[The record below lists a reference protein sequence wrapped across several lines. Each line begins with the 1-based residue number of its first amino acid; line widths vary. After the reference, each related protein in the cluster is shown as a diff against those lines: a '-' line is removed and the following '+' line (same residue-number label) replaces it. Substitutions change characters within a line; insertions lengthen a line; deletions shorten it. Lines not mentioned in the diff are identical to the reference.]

1 MTVKMLRFSLDK
13 LQCLFPR
20 RPFYLAGILLALFGS
35 CFLQA
40 SAAQEAT
47 RKVVAKT
54 APTYP
59 ELAKRMHVTGKVK
72 LEVVIAANGTVKSA
86 RLVGGSPVFENSAVA
101 AVKQWRFE
109 AAQTET
115 KAVVVLEFAD
125 Q

>member
-1 MTVKMLRFSLDK
+1 VNISRFAPKGFNRS
-13 LQCLFPR
+13 FSS
-20 RPFYLAGILLALFGS
+20 RPLYVAGLSLALFSS

-47 RKVVAKT
+47 RKVIART

-59 ELAKRMHVTGKVK
+59 ELAKRMHVAGKVK
-72 LEVVIAANGTVKSA
+72 LEVVVTASGVVKSVA
-86 RLVGGSPVFENSAVA
+86 LVGGSPVFERSAVD

-109 AAQTET
+109 PAQTET
-115 KAVVVLEFAD
+115 KAIIALEFSD

>member
-1 MTVKMLRFSLDK
+1 VNISRLAPKGFNRSFSS
-13 LQCLFPR
+13 
-20 RPFYLAGILLALFGS
+20 RPLYVAGLSLALFGS

-47 RKVVAKT
+47 RKVIART

-59 ELAKRMHVTGKVK
+59 ELAKRMHVAGKVK
-72 LEVVIAANGTVKSA
+72 LEVVVTASGVVKSGA
-86 RLVGGSPVFENSAVA
+86 LVGGSPVFERSAVD

-109 AAQTET
+109 PAQTET
-115 KAVVVLEFAD
+115 KAIIALEFSD